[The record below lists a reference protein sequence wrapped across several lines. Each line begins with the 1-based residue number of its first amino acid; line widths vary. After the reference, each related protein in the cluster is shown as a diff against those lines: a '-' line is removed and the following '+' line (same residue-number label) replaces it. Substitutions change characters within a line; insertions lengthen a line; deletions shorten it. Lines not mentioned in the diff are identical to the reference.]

1 MSCGK
6 NPNVGILVYVAR
18 QAEDDDGLFPRS
30 SQDQWNGFYPDAE
43 ELLLP
48 NIPEPRGRYVNIR
61 TSVDSYH
68 AGNLATQRSHTGVLV
83 YLNNMLIIWL
93 SK

>member
-18 QAEDDDGLFPRS
+18 QAEDDDGLFPKS

-43 ELLLP
+43 DLLP
-48 NIPEPRGRYVNIR
+48 PKMPKPRGWSVNNRTYV
-61 TSVDSYH
+61 DADH
-68 AGNLATQRSHTGVLV
+68 AGNLET
-83 YLNNMLIIWL
+83 
-93 SK
+93 